1 MADGLVVMLTAL
13 NLEYE
18 AVRDTLTDLR
28 VHRHAAGTRFEVG
41 RLRDGAGR
49 VALALAG
56 KGNHPAA
63 VLTERAIAEF
73 SPAALLFVGVAGA
86 LRPSVDLGDVVVA
99 THVYAY
105 HGGTSRD
112 DGMKARPR
120 GWEIA
125 HGPDQLARHV
135 ARNDRWRR
143 RLPDG
148 ADPKVRFGAIAA
160 GEVVQDSTLSGHAEW
175 LRQHY
180 NDALAIEM
188 EAAGVAQAGHLNA
201 LPVVVVRGI
210 SDRAD
215 GTKLATDGAR
225 WQPRAAAHAAAF
237 AAALATDLIEDAEAR
252 GTTAAPEGAG
262 ARGPTAAAGD
272 AAARGTIAAVEDAGA
287 RRITAAEPV
296 TAPSHPITWNVA
308 TGNATVG
315 VQAGVIHGDVHLGSR
330 SAGAPAVLPAQ
341 LPALRS
347 QLSGLRDELRLVFRS
362 GHLDEP
368 TYAAAARE
376 LDAATAALASG
387 AAGGPDAAMLALK
400 KLRGLLADLS
410 DLATRVTALL
420 AAIRGLC

>member
-112 DGMKARPR
+112 DGLKARPR

-237 AAALATDLIEDAEAR
+237 AAALATDLIE
-252 GTTAAPEGAG
+252 
-262 ARGPTAAAGD
+262 D